1 MRLPYRATLP
11 YPSPMDDEPNA
22 KPGIAGWLHERLHII
37 IGVVGLIAWFIM
49 LYYMFGD
56 VL

>member
-1 MRLPYRATLP
+1 MLLPYPASLPYRI
-11 YPSPMDDEPNA
+11 SMDDEPDA

>member
-1 MRLPYRATLP
+1 MLLRYPAALPYSGA
-11 YPSPMDDEPNA
+11 MDDESEQ

>member
-1 MRLPYRATLP
+1 
-11 YPSPMDDEPNA
+11 MDDEPDLQ
-22 KPGIAGWLHERLHII
+22 PGIAGWLHERLHLI
-37 IGVVGLIAWFIM
+37 IGAAGLIAWFIM

>member
-1 MRLPYRATLP
+1 MLLPCTADLP
-11 YPSPMDDEPNA
+11 YPRLMDDEPEA

-37 IGVVGLIAWFIM
+37 IGVFSLIAWFIM

>member
-1 MRLPYRATLP
+1 
-11 YPSPMDDEPNA
+11 MDDESEQ

>member
-1 MRLPYRATLP
+1 MLLPFTADLP
-11 YPSPMDDEPNA
+11 YPRRMDDEPDAN
-22 KPGIAGWLHERLHII
+22 PGIAGWLHERLHII
-37 IGVVGLIAWFIM
+37 ISVAGLIAWFIM

>member
-1 MRLPYRATLP
+1 
-11 YPSPMDDEPNA
+11 MDDEPDA

-49 LYYMFGD
+49 LWAMFGD

>member
-1 MRLPYRATLP
+1 MLLLYPVDLP
-11 YPSPMDDEPNA
+11 YPHLMDDEHDA

-37 IGVVGLIAWFIM
+37 IGVFGLIAWFIM